1 MKTKQLK
8 QFFKAT
14 ALAIALSSSMPT
26 FAQTSD
32 EVVAVVDNSVILRS
46 DLEQSVAETKHQLEA
61 QKRQVPP
68 DQYLEQQALEQLILR
83 QTQLEQ
89 VKRYNIKADEKSLN
103 EAVLKVANQS
113 GSNYLEA
120 FQQKLDK
127 MAPGTY
133 ESLRKRI
140 AEDLAINRLRQQ
152 IVMSRIKISDQDVAN
167 FLKTPQGQA
176 ALGSQVHVI
185 HARVSG
191 ENNVEAVAKQ
201 VRTALDSSNDIAAIS
216 KQYSTNA
223 VKVEGADMGFR
234 NLSEIP
240 TELAARVT
248 PLQVGQT
255 SELIAARDGVHIIK
269 LLERK
274 GSEQKAIIPQYKTR
288 HILIQPSEVV
298 SPENAKQMIDSIYN
312 RLKAG
317 EDFAVLAATFS
328 NDSGSARDGGSLGW
342 VSPGVMVPQFEE
354 KMKSTPVGQISEP
367 FQTQFGW
374 HVLQVTETRQQDM
387 TQEYQERM
395 ARQILGERQFDT
407 ELDSWLREIRNNAFV
422 EIKDPSL
429 DRKNN
434 KTS

>member
-113 GSNYLEA
+113 GSNSLEA

-216 KQYSTNA
+216 KQYSTKD

-274 GSEQKAIIPQYKTR
+274 GS
-288 HILIQPSEVV
+288 
-298 SPENAKQMIDSIYN
+298 
-312 RLKAG
+312 
-317 EDFAVLAATFS
+317 
-328 NDSGSARDGGSLGW
+328 
-342 VSPGVMVPQFEE
+342 
-354 KMKSTPVGQISEP
+354 
-367 FQTQFGW
+367 
-374 HVLQVTETRQQDM
+374 
-387 TQEYQERM
+387 
-395 ARQILGERQFDT
+395 
-407 ELDSWLREIRNNAFV
+407 
-422 EIKDPSL
+422 
-429 DRKNN
+429 
-434 KTS
+434 

>member
-46 DLEQSVAETKHQLEA
+46 DLQQSVAEVKHQLEA
-61 QKRQVPP
+61 QKRPVPP
-68 DQYLEQQALEQLILR
+68 EQYLEQQALEQLILR

-89 VKRYNIKADEKSLN
+89 VKRYNIKADEKNLN

-113 GSNYLEA
+113 GINSLEA

-140 AEDLAINRLRQQ
+140 AEDLAITRLRQQ

-185 HARVSG
+185 HARIAGDS
-191 ENNVEAVAKQ
+191 NVEAVAKQ
-201 VRTALDSSNDIAAIS
+201 VRTALASSDDIAAIS
-216 KQYSTNA
+216 KQFSTNS

-255 SELIAARDGVHIIK
+255 SELITARDGIHVIK

-274 GSEQKAIIPQYKTR
+274 GSEQKAIIPQYQTR
-288 HILIQPSEVV
+288 HILIQTSEVV
-298 SPENAKQMIDSIYN
+298 SPDSAKQMINSIYN

-342 VSPGVMVPQFEE
+342 VSPGMMVPQFEE
-354 KMKSTPVGQISEP
+354 QMKSTPVGQISQP

-374 HVLQVTETRQQDM
+374 HILQVTETRQQDM

-395 ARQILGERQFDT
+395 ARQILGERQFDA

-422 EIKDPSL
+422 DIKDPNL

>member
-46 DLEQSVAETKHQLEA
+46 DLAQSVAETKQQLEA
-61 QKRQVPP
+61 QKRPAPP
-68 DQYLEQQALEQLILR
+68 EQYLEQQALEQLILR

-113 GSNYLEA
+113 GSTSLEA

-185 HARVSG
+185 HARISG
-191 ENNVEAVAKQ
+191 DNNVEAVAKQ
-201 VRTALDSSNDIAAIS
+201 VRSALASSNDIDAIS
-216 KQYSTNA
+216 KQYSTND

-255 SELIAARDGVHIIK
+255 SELIAARDGVHVIK

-298 SPENAKQMIDSIYN
+298 SPDNAKQMIDSIYT

-354 KMKSTPVGQISEP
+354 KMKSTPVGQVSEP

-395 ARQILGERQFDT
+395 ARQILGERQFDA

-434 KTS
+434 KSS